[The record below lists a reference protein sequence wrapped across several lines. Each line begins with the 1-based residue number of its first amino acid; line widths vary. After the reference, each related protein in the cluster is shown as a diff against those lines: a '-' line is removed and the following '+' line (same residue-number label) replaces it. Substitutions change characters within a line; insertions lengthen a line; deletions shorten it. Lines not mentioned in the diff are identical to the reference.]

1 LPWLLIATV
10 VGVGVWMVVD
20 YLGRSGSDPQQV
32 AQESPSPEEASE
44 PEESPEPEE
53 ETPTPDEATPTPK
66 EEKTPKPPKKL
77 ITEGIS
83 VQVLNG
89 TSDPEAS
96 TVMSEKLAALGYQI
110 VALETST
117 SYKETT
123 VFWSFPDAERAA
135 KALAAKFG
143 WVADEK
149 PGNLA
154 DTVSLHVVVGKDEI

>member
-1 LPWLLIATV
+1 
-10 VGVGVWMVVD
+10 MVD
-20 YLGRSGSDPQQV
+20 YLGRPGSEPQQV
-32 AQESPSPEEASE
+32 AEESPSPMESSE
-44 PEESPEPEE
+44 PEESVEPAE
-53 ETPTPDEATPTPK
+53 ETPTPDEATPTP
-66 EEKTPKPPKKL
+66 EEKTPKLPKKL

-89 TSDPEAS
+89 TDDPEAG
-96 TVMSEKLAALGYQI
+96 TAMSEKLAALGYQI

-117 SYKETT
+117 EYKETT
-123 VFWSFPDAERAA
+123 VFWSFPDAKRAA

-143 WVADEK
+143 WAVDEK